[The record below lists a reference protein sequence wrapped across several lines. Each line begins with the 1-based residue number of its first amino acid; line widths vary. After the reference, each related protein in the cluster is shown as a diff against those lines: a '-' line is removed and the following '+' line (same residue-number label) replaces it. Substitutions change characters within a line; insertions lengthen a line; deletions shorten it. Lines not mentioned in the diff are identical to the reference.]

1 MDINIIRKTSLVHLK
16 MRSYLLEWI
25 EPLALPIRSLVK
37 EIIDTQNKI
46 IIPPLRANMHE
57 WSEKKK
63 QQRKK
68 KQEEIWIISDG
79 ED

>member
-1 MDINIIRKTSLVHLK
+1 

-25 EPLALPIRSLVK
+25 EPLALPLRLLVK

-46 IIPPLRANMHE
+46 IIPSRGQTCTNE
-57 WSEKKK
+57 VKKK
-63 QQRKK
+63 TTKKK

>member
-16 MRSYLLEWI
+16 MRSYFLEWI
-25 EPLALPIRSLVK
+25 EPLALPLRLIVK

-46 IIPPLRANMHE
+46 IIPPRGQTCTNE
-57 WSEKKK
+57 VKKK
-63 QQRKK
+63 QQQRKK

>member
-25 EPLALPIRSLVK
+25 EPLALPIRLLVK

-46 IIPPLRANMHE
+46 IIPPRGQTCTNE
-57 WSEKKK
+57 VKKK
-63 QQRKK
+63 TTKKK

>member
-25 EPLALPIRSLVK
+25 EPLALPLRLLVK

-46 IIPPLRANMHE
+46 IIPLEGKHARMK
-57 WSEKKK
+57 WKKK
-63 QQRKK
+63 TTKK
-68 KQEEIWIISDG
+68 KKNKRKYE
-79 ED
+79 

>member
-1 MDINIIRKTSLVHLK
+1 
-16 MRSYLLEWI
+16 
-25 EPLALPIRSLVK
+25 
-37 EIIDTQNKI
+37 
-46 IIPPLRANMHE
+46 MHE

-63 QQRKK
+63 NNKEKKK

>member
-46 IIPPLRANMHE
+46 IIPPRGQTCTNE
-57 WSEKKK
+57 VKKK
-63 QQRKK
+63 TTKKK

>member
-25 EPLALPIRSLVK
+25 APLALSLRLLVK

-46 IIPPLRANMHE
+46 IIPPRGQTCTNE
-57 WSEKKK
+57 VKTKK
-63 QQRKK
+63 QRKK

>member
-46 IIPPLRANMHE
+46 IIPPWGQTCTNE
-57 WSEKKK
+57 VKKK
-63 QQRKK
+63 QERKK

>member
-25 EPLALPIRSLVK
+25 EPLALPLRLLVK

-46 IIPPLRANMHE
+46 IIPPRGQTCTNE
-57 WSEKKK
+57 VKTKK
-63 QQRKK
+63 QRKK

>member
-25 EPLALPIRSLVK
+25 EPLALQLRLLVK

-46 IIPPLRANMHE
+46 IIPPRGQTCTNE
-57 WSEKKK
+57 VKKK
-63 QQRKK
+63 TTKKKK

>member
-25 EPLALPIRSLVK
+25 EPLAPPLRLLVK

-46 IIPPLRANMHE
+46 IIPPRGQICTNE
-57 WSEKKK
+57 VKKK
-63 QQRKK
+63 NNKEKK

>member
-25 EPLALPIRSLVK
+25 EPLALALRLLVK

-46 IIPPLRANMHE
+46 IIPPRGQTCTNE
-57 WSEKKK
+57 VKTKK
-63 QQRKK
+63 QRKK

>member
-1 MDINIIRKTSLVHLK
+1 

-25 EPLALPIRSLVK
+25 EPLALPLRLLVK
-37 EIIDTQNKI
+37 EIIDTQNEI
-46 IIPPLRANMHE
+46 IIPPRGQTCTNE
-57 WSEKKK
+57 VKKKK

>member
-25 EPLALPIRSLVK
+25 EPLALPLRLLVK

-46 IIPPLRANMHE
+46 IIPPRGQTCTNE
-57 WSEKKK
+57 VKKKK